1 VDANETAIQLLKLVA
16 QDYSL
21 DNVIEDYKKALNAV
35 GGSIVISNPASNV
48 LGKTGGRNVP
58 IVKQHHDIKARLTE
72 TIAASAGS
80 AVQSSIVQF

>member
-1 VDANETAIQLLKLVA
+1 MDANETAIQLLKLVA

-21 DNVIEDYKKALNAV
+21 DDVIEDYKKALNAV

-48 LGKTGGRNVP
+48 SGKTGGRNVP
-58 IVKQHHDIKARLTE
+58 IVKQHHDIKSRLTE

-80 AVQSSIVQF
+80 AVQSSMVQF